1 MVNGVNSPWAGNRLV
16 TDHPFIGHALCGV
29 DERGRLT
36 LPAFVRATLSR
47 RSDARLIYVGCHE
60 SDPCLVAYDRSFART
75 LAMDCRRL
83 RLREAAPVPANDWH
97 AKVRRTFGF
106 VEQVELDQRGKMGLP
121 PLLMRRARISGSAL
135 LVGAGGAFEIWNP
148 QAALDGS
155 DPDLAELAAFH
166 LETRIAA

>member
-1 MVNGVNSPWAGNRLV
+1 MVNGRNRPRVGIALV
-16 TDHPFIGHALCGV
+16 TDHPFIGHALCAV
-29 DERGRLT
+29 DERGKLA
-36 LPAFVRATLSR
+36 LPPFVRATLSR
-47 RSDARLIYVGCHE
+47 RSDARLIFVGCHE

-75 LAMDCRRL
+75 LAMDCHRL
-83 RLREAAPVPANDWH
+83 RLREAAPAPANDWH
-97 AKVRRTFGF
+97 ARVRRTFGF
-106 VEQVELDQRGKMGLP
+106 VEQVELDPRGKVALP

-148 QAALDGS
+148 QAAREGS

>member
-1 MVNGVNSPWAGNRLV
+1 MVNGFNSPGAGNRLV

-36 LPAFVRATLSR
+36 LPPFVRATLSR

-83 RLREAAPVPANDWH
+83 RLREAAPAPANDWH
-97 AKVRRTFGF
+97 ALVRRTFGF
-106 VEQVELDQRGKMGLP
+106 VEQLELDSRGKMALP

-135 LVGAGGAFEIWNP
+135 LIGAGGAFEIWNP